1 LDGEKLDK
9 LINALEKL
17 HDKDRMVGVIRHV
30 KELKER
36 LQGIWRLWRP
46 GRMEVEVRVSDISV
60 KNDTPEKREEK

>member
-1 LDGEKLDK
+1 
-9 LINALEKL
+9 
-17 HDKDRMVGVIRHV
+17 MVGVIRHV